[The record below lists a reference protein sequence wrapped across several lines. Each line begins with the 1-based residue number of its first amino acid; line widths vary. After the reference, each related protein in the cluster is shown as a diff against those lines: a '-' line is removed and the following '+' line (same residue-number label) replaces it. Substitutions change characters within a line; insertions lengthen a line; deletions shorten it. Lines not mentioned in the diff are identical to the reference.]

1 VGIAFGVV
9 GGLIAIG
16 AAVQGLRR
24 WHQGDRLP
32 VLIVLAIIALSLLT
46 WALLRLLPSIGL
58 GGD

>member
-32 VLIVLAIIALSLLT
+32 VLIVLAIVALSLLT